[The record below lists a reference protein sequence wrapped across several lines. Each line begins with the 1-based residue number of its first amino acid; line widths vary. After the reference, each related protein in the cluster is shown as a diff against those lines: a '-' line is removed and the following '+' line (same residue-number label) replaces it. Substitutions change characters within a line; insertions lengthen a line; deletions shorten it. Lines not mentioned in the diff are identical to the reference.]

1 MTPGAMTPRVPNPRG
16 GGRVGVREV
25 AQLAGVSTQTVS
37 RVLNGSTSVRE
48 DTRHRVLDAMA
59 QLDYRPNNAARSL
72 GTARTRILGV
82 VATDITLFGP
92 SAAIAALAG
101 AARERGRWLSTA
113 YAEADDEESVDSAVS
128 HVLGQGVDGIVLVAP
143 HARTRDS
150 LLGRALD
157 VPIVIM
163 HGGPY
168 DRQSEGESLVVEHL
182 VELSHRRIGRLGGPP
197 DWIEE
202 SSRRVGFEASLAV
215 HGLRPGPSWVGDWSA
230 EAGAAAAAEIVAAT
244 RSPEGP
250 TAIVVA
256 NDQMALGLMTSL
268 RAHGVDVPR
277 DLSVVGFDDN
287 PDAAHYQPALTT
299 VRLDLAGEARRCVA
313 AVFGGDGSEE
323 PGPPE
328 LVLRSSTR
336 PPS

>member
-1 MTPGAMTPRVPNPRG
+1 MTPSAMPPRVPNPRG

-37 RVLNGSTSVRE
+37 RVLNGSESVRE

-128 HVLGQGVDGIVLVAP
+128 HILGQGVDGIVLVAP

-163 HGGPY
+163 HGGPH

-182 VELSHRRIGRLGGPP
+182 VELGHRRIGRLGGPA

-202 SSRRVGFEASLAV
+202 SSRRVGFEAALTA
-215 HGLRPGPSWVGDWSA
+215 HGLGPVASWVGDWSA
-230 EAGAAAAAEIVAAT
+230 EAGAAAAAEILAAA

-268 RAHGVDVPR
+268 RARGADVPR

-336 PPS
+336 SPS